1 MIKVLVLLAG
11 FIFQSA
17 FAQSESALKS
27 QLSDHQAS
35 YTYVQAY
42 GEFLINQIQNER
54 ALTGEHLNRIHRGL
68 SQFLITTKAVY
79 DFALSLRPGLEQTA
93 SLVEV
98 AERFKS
104 VRDIYYQEKFLRRI
118 VRDQQQFDEYGLGL
132 FDVLS
137 EQLLG
142 RANADYLQE
151 KIIRVSMPEKNFYS
165 DMLVASQS
173 YQSLR
178 EGIALRD
185 LFKRNGNFSDSVNS
199 VVGSVTGGLSAGFG
213 ALVGNIEWR
222 SGYLYQDQ
230 GIYQRIRNDLKP
242 LDLVFEKKS
251 FKLTDKTIPGNWG
264 HVAVWLGTK
273 EQLIELGIWN
283 EPELA
288 PFRER
293 IENGESIFEMRRWGM
308 QFDSLENF
316 LNLDEIAITRV
327 DKILERSKR
336 ELLQVYTDLY
346 AQMPKGYDF
355 SFDAMA
361 TAKVTCTEIIMLSY
375 GNIAWPM
382 DRVLGRYSITP
393 NNMAELALFS
403 NSPVSFVSYYR
414 AEKLHELQDL
424 EIEEFANVLDYRAR
438 SSGFEKVKRVCR
450 NQRYRHHGAMR
461 MRLRCRDVFE
471 SREYEAP
478 ASF

>member
-1 MIKVLVLLAG
+1 MLALLC
-11 FIFQSA
+11 QSA

-27 QLSDHQAS
+27 RLTQHQETYSYVLS
-35 YTYVQAY
+35 Y
-42 GEFLINQIQNER
+42 GEFLLAQLQR
-54 ALTGEHLNRIHRGL
+54 DQVLTGDHLNRIHRAL
-68 SQFLITTKAVY
+68 SGFLSETKELY
-79 DFALSLRPGLEQTA
+79 DFALSLPQGLEQTA

-98 AERFKS
+98 TERFKS
-104 VRDIYYQEKFLRRI
+104 IRDIYYQETFLRRI
-118 VRDQQQFDEYGLGL
+118 VRDQQQFDEYGLKL
-132 FDVLS
+132 FDVLT

-142 RANADYLQE
+142 RANADDLQGR
-151 KIIRVSMPEKNFYS
+151 IMRVSMPQKNFYS
-165 DMLVASQS
+165 DLLVESQS
-173 YQSLR
+173 YRSLR
-178 EGIALRD
+178 EGTNLRD
-185 LFKRNGNFSDSVNS
+185 FYKQGGNFGDQVNS
-199 VVGSVTGGLSAGFG
+199 TIGSITGSLSAGFG

-230 GIYQRIRNDLKP
+230 GIFNRVLSDLRP

-273 EQLIELGIWN
+273 SQLIELGIWN
-283 EPELA
+283 EPELE
-288 PFRER
+288 PFRAYIER
-293 IENGESIFEMRRWGM
+293 GESIFEMRRWGM

-327 DKILERSKR
+327 DDILNRNKR
-336 ELLQVYTDLY
+336 ELLQVYVDLY
-346 AQMPKGYDF
+346 AQMNKGYDF

-375 GNIAWPM
+375 GNINWPM

-424 EIEEFANVLDYRAR
+424 NIDEFADVLDYRSNR
-438 SSGFEKVKRVCR
+438 EHFEKVSRVCR
-450 NQRYRHHGAMR
+450 NQRYRHHGAIR
-461 MRLRCRDVFE
+461 MRLKCHDEFE
-471 SREYEAP
+471 ERFYQRA
-478 ASF
+478 ASY